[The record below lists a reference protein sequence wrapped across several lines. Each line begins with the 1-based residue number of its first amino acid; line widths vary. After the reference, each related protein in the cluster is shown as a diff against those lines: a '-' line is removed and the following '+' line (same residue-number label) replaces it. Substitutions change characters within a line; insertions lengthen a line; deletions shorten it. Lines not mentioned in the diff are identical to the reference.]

1 MGGRRVVALAVL
13 TRFRDLRLVTPPGV
27 FAPRSDAGVLL
38 DAAIPRLRGDVL
50 DLCSGSGVLALA
62 AAPHAASVVAVDMSR
77 MAAAAIRVNAILN
90 RRRVEVRR
98 GDLFAAIGS
107 RRFDVILT
115 NPPYVPTPPGAE
127 ARLGSPAWEGGPRG
141 RDLLDRICTEVHAHL
156 RPGGEVLIVHS
167 ALADF
172 ERTLELLGR
181 TGLTTA
187 IVAEQEGPYGSIV
200 RSRLDYLESAGLL
213 HDRNEPERVAVLS
226 GIRPVVAATQAA
238 TAAG

>member
-1 MGGRRVVALAVL
+1 MLS
-13 TRFRDLRLVTPPGV
+13 RFRDLRLVTPPGV
-27 FAPRSDAGVLL
+27 FAPRSDAAVLL
-38 DAAIPRLRGDVL
+38 DAALPRLRGDVL

-62 AAPHAASVVAVDMSR
+62 AVPHAASVLAVDTSR
-77 MAAAAIRVNAILN
+77 MAAGAIRLNALLN

-98 GDLFAAIGS
+98 GDLFAAVGS

-115 NPPYVPTPPGAE
+115 NPPYLPTPPGAD

-141 RDLLDRICTEVHAHL
+141 RDLLDRICTDVHAHL

-167 ALADF
+167 ALADL
-172 ERTLELLGR
+172 ERTLELLDR
-181 TGLTTA
+181 SGLTTA

-213 HDRNEPERVAVLS
+213 HDRGEPERVAVLS
-226 GIRPVVAATQAA
+226 GIRPVTAARRAAAAT
-238 TAAG
+238 G